1 MRAPRRRPLVSAALL
16 VVIFWSSADSELRTW
31 GINEDD
37 RSWQSEARATT
48 AIDFSVPGAI
58 QIAGFEPTDNIT
70 QALTWVSAFPI
81 EGYIPERPQAHI
93 WNNYPLKESDIPLV
107 DGDPNTSTADRFK
120 RFGSNQTGRRFS
132 LDLGSRFPVNRIAF
146 FPRLTGVDDEGI
158 PYWEDYVRGYE
169 LYVNNGLE
177 FGEDNQP
184 IYQLMKR
191 VEFSRDSIAV
201 VEFPNQFIRY
211 VALRVLSKN
220 PFEIAEIEIYGL
232 GFVPKGEYLS
242 KVIDLGEPTN
252 FGTLNWSA
260 VALRVDADTGD
271 LVEQSVLST
280 GDETPQADVSL
291 SFQMRSGLDDSPEV
305 YYEITNK
312 FLNEL
317 TVVTEDAY
325 KSLTADVKGGV
336 EADQVNWS
344 TWSEPFTA
352 SGQVVMLPSPRRYVQ
367 FRVIMKSGQIS
378 DGLRVDDLTLE
389 IASPPLA
396 RRLFGEISLLAD
408 PAPEDGF
415 AMVPVGVPSRFAYDL
430 LADVR
435 DADVGIDALKIITP
449 TRPAFVELLMGDDES
464 SRSRVTPGAVEEAS
478 DGLTLYFPDNRIAAP
493 TSLRVIF
500 DAELLVQSTFFNAQV
515 LDTESEE
522 LPQPVLPPPR
532 PLRPINDPN
541 SQVTTNKLQV
551 LTSPESRNDVLRI
564 ADFSTRVITPNGDGV
579 NDQIAIQY
587 SLLQLLNDAPN
598 TLEVFDLSGRR
609 VYAFREDRGRGP
621 HTVTWDGRDAAGHLV
636 PVGLYLL
643 RVAVEGAVESF
654 AETRTIGVVY

>member
-1 MRAPRRRPLVSAALL
+1 MRAPRRRPLASAALL
-16 VVIFWSSADSELRTW
+16 AVIFWSNADAELRTW

-37 RSWQSEARATT
+37 RSWQSASRTTT

-58 QIAGFEPTDNIT
+58 QIAGFEPTDNII

-107 DGDPNTSTADRFK
+107 DGDPNTSTGDRFK
-120 RFGSNQTGRRFS
+120 RFGSNQAGRRFS

-211 VALRVLSKN
+211 VGLRVLSKN
-220 PFEIAEIEIYGL
+220 PFEIAEIEIYGS

-252 FGTLNWSA
+252 FGILNWSA
-260 VALRVDADTGD
+260 VSLRVDAATGD
-271 LVEQSVLST
+271 LV
-280 GDETPQADVSL
+280 ETPQADVSL

-325 KSLTADVKGGV
+325 KSLTADVKGGI

-344 TWSEPFTA
+344 TWSEPFTV
-352 SGQVVMLPSPRRYVQ
+352 SGQAVMLPSPRRFVQ
-367 FRVIMKSGQIS
+367 FRGIMESGRIS

-408 PAPEDGF
+408 PAPQDGF
-415 AMVPVGVPSRFAYDL
+415 ATVPVGVPSRFAYDL

-435 DADVGIDALKIITP
+435 DADVGIDALRITTP
-449 TRPAFVELLMGDDES
+449 TRPTFVELLMGADES
-464 SRSRVTPGAVEEAS
+464 NLTPVVPSAVEEES
-478 DGLTLYFPDNRIAAP
+478 DGLTLYFPENRIAAP

-500 DAELLVQSTFFNAQV
+500 DAELLVQSTFFNAQA

-532 PLRPINDPN
+532 PLRPIDDPN

-551 LTSPESRNDVLRI
+551 LTSPDSRNDVLRI
-564 ADFSTRVITPNGDGV
+564 AAFGTRVITPNGDGV

-587 SLLQLLNDAPN
+587 SLLQLLEDAPN
-598 TLEVFDLSGRR
+598 TLEIFDLAGRR

-621 HTVTWDGRDAAGHLV
+621 HTATWDGRDAAGRLV